1 MPARTS
7 STIICGLEAQLS
19 EVTTNAGDLSANRT
33 LSVDAGGIDT
43 TELADDAATNAK
55 LAEMANFRLPEDLP
69 YRELRS
75 LSTEA
80 RQKLERVQ
88 PQSLAQ
94 AGRIPGVSPSDL
106 QNLVLEVV
114 RRRRSAA

>member
-1 MPARTS
+1 VGDLARRPRVS
-7 STIICGLEAQLS
+7 LRDLLEAALDELPEFDEDIWMS
-19 EVTTNAGDLSANRT
+19 AEIELKYAGYLER
-33 LSVDAGGIDT
+33 
-43 TELADDAATNAK
+43 ERHAAAK

-69 YRELRS
+69 YPELRS